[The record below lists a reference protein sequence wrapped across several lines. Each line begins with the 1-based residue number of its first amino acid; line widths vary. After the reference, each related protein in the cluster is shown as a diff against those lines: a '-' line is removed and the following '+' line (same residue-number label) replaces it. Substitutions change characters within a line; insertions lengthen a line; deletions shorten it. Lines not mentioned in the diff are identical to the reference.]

1 MSIRTEY
8 ETLLLKRHEGHV
20 LMVTLNRPDR
30 SNALNTQMGLDL
42 RDLFST
48 LYADQED
55 LRCAILTGSGT
66 KAFCAGGDLKERN
79 DMTTE
84 DWLAQ
89 HAVFEQMTEAIR
101 NCPIP
106 IIAAVNGAA
115 YGGGCEMALGSDFI
129 YAASSA
135 RFAQTETKLGIMPGT
150 GGTQNLPRACG
161 VRRAKEIILTGEPFT
176 AQQAYRWGIVNH
188 IADDESLIDETL
200 ATAGR
205 ISANAPIAIQQA
217 KKSINVATDL
227 DLKSGYAFEIEAY
240 QKMVPTEDRLE
251 GVRAFNEKRP
261 PRFQGR

>member
-8 ETLLLKRHEGHV
+8 ETLLVKRHEGHV

-30 SNALNTQMGLDL
+30 RNALNTQMGLDL

-48 LYADQED
+48 LYVDQQD
-55 LRCAILTGSGT
+55 FRCAILTGAGT
-66 KAFCAGGDLKERN
+66 KAFCAGGDLKDRN
-79 DMTTE
+79 EMTTE
-84 DWLAQ
+84 DWQAQ
-89 HAVFEQMTEAIR
+89 HAVFEQMTEAMMD
-101 NCPIP
+101 CPIP

-115 YGGGCEMALGSDFI
+115 YGGGCELALASDFV
-129 YAASSA
+129 YAARSA

-176 AQQAYRWGIVNH
+176 AQQAYEWGIVNY
-188 IADDESLIDETL
+188 IADDESLVDDTL
-200 ATAGR
+200 ATAQR

-217 KKSINVATDL
+217 KKSINIATDV